1 MWEIA
6 LKRRHMQ
13 YRVSKKMSP
22 VKMSAEAFRK
32 DDQRVLKNKYSNNS
46 SVATSSAVS
55 MCARLLVRF
64 ILTQNCTFA
73 LTTEL
78 AISQNFF
85 TAQ

>member
-1 MWEIA
+1 
-6 LKRRHMQ
+6 
-13 YRVSKKMSP
+13 MSP
-22 VKMSAEAFRK
+22 VKLSAEAFRK

-55 MCARLLVRF
+55 LCARLLVRF
-64 ILTQNCTFA
+64 HTCSKLQIFA

-78 AISQNFF
+78 SISQDFF